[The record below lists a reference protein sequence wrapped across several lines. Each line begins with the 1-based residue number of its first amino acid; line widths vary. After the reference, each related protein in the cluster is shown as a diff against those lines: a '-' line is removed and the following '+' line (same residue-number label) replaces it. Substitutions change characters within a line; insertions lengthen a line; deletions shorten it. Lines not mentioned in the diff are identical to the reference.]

1 MGRRPKTDKRLP
13 SEYPQMAFRVSKEK
27 KEELSTL
34 IENIQSA
41 LNRKRKKG
49 DPFINKND
57 VFIDA
62 LEKGLRSLRK

>member
-1 MGRRPKTDKRLP
+1 MGRRPKADKRLP

-27 KEELSTL
+27 KEELSAL

-41 LNRKRKKG
+41 LNRKRKNG

-57 VFIDA
+57 VTIDA
-62 LEKGLRSLRK
+62 LEKGLRLLRK